1 MTEKTKPNP
10 IRFAVSLVTRNWA
23 LKLLS
28 LVLALL
34 IYNTLKQQDAS
45 QPPAHERKL
54 FHY

>member
-34 IYNTLKQQDAS
+34 IYNTLKQQDAR